1 MWATLGLGL
10 KGNLEG
16 RRVDAVPRIPN
27 ENPPSSA
34 YQPCFYPARPEELQ
48 FHPPDLSPQASQAAD
63 VLKGRP
69 RCPPWSRR
77 RCGRTV
83 PRLVLATEQSS
94 DLWEDVERKLL
105 IIPSG
110 CCRSLGSSIF
120 YLTRTKS
127 QSKTNA
133 PFTKQKRKAVDD
145 KKKQEKNMLWTIFLL
160 LSSYFVF
167 QMKHPY
173 MQIHF
178 CIFWL
183 IAGKIDINI
192 SGNGH
197 DINISL
203 ARLQLCVCVYV
214 VWKDVYGEFSQ
225 QTLLISLWSR
235 VFKNLGTTGLE
246 RIDRKGSGSLR
257 NIPNFKH

>member
-1 MWATLGLGL
+1 MHFQGFQMKTLCPQRTSHVSILPDQRSSSFILQTSARKPHRLPTCWRAGLGVHTGL
-10 KGNLEG
+10 GGG
-16 RRVDAVPRIPN
+16 R
-27 ENPPSSA
+27 
-34 YQPCFYPARPEELQ
+34 
-48 FHPPDLSPQASQAAD
+48 
-63 VLKGRP
+63 
-69 RCPPWSRR
+69 
-77 RCGRTV
+77 RTV
-83 PRLVLATEQSS
+83 PRLVLATGQSS
-94 DLWEDVERKLL
+94 DLDVKRKSL

-110 CCRSLGSSIF
+110 CCRRLGSSIF

-145 KKKQEKNMLWTIFLL
+145 KKKQEKNMLWTIFVL

-235 VFKNLGTTGLE
+235 VFKNLE